1 MSSNEP
7 TTPDQP
13 MTKEDI
19 AFFIRTLWSSLLKPT
34 WARGDLIDL
43 GMELF
48 SKTPLSQ
55 VNPKKFERLLPF
67 LSQASEDFGK
77 QVRAKFMVEFESFV
91 KNLEAA
97 YNERIQ
103 TLETQIESLHAQVPS
118 TEVPTT
124 NSQALDPAEVQ
135 NG

>member
-7 TTPDQP
+7 TTSDQP

-48 SKTPLSQ
+48 AKTPLSQ
-55 VNPKKFERLLPF
+55 VDQKKFGRLLPF

-77 QVRAKFMVEFESFV
+77 QVRAKFMAEFETFV
-91 KNLEAA
+91 RNVESSYDERIKTLEAQIA
-97 YNERIQ
+97 ALQ
-103 TLETQIESLHAQVPS
+103 TQVPS
-118 TEVPTT
+118 AETPVADP
-124 NSQALDPAEVQ
+124 QALDPAEVQ